1 MKKKNLE
8 KAIILGL
15 ILSTGV
21 YGTAWADAVGI
32 TADGNETRLT
42 ESYNHGGLYI
52 DYNYPELGD
61 DALAKYEK
69 VVITIGDDATDNFN
83 GIYLTGYT
91 IKAPDTDFEIT
102 LNNST

>member
-32 TADGNETRLT
+32 TADGSETTLT
-42 ESYNHGGLYI
+42 KRYEHGGLYI
-52 DYNYPELGD
+52 DYNYPQLGD
-61 DALAKYEK
+61 AVLAKYETVK
-69 VVITIGDDATDNFN
+69 ITVGNDATKRFE

-91 IKAPDTDFEIT
+91 IKAPIQI
-102 LNNST
+102 LK